1 MEKIN
6 LDWYQAQIAL
16 LDEAIENS
24 RQQKQLVTS
33 MYVAKMEAE
42 GWVYI
47 NTERWDYD
55 AVSGLSPRLISAE
68 LAAKMGIYKFTP
80 LQESEEISNF
90 RKLAKI
96 AKDSGEKP
104 PTPSQ
109 LSYAELTAKSDH
121 EMSWKRNAE
130 DNYYAWCR
138 ESSEMRGLYT
148 KVLETEAWFKNNEIR
163 LDSLVEDAYDP

>member
-6 LDWYQAQIAL
+6 LDWYQNQIAL
-16 LDEAIENS
+16 LDKAIES
-24 RQQKQLVTS
+24 ARQQKQLVTS
-33 MYVAKMEAE
+33 LYVTKMESE

-55 AVSGLSPRLISAE
+55 ASSGLSPRLISAE
-68 LAAKMGIYKFTP
+68 LAAKMGIYKFAP

-90 RKLAKI
+90 RKLAKT

-109 LSYAELTAKSDH
+109 SIYAELAAKSDH

-130 DNYYAWCR
+130 DNYYAWYR
-138 ESSEMRGLYT
+138 ESPEMRGLYT
-148 KVLETEAWFKNNEIR
+148 KVLETEAWLKSNEIR
-163 LDSLVEDAYDP
+163 LDSLVENSYEP